1 MRGWLSIF
9 TKARDLGQY
18 RSCVFVASA
27 EPDVM
32 AKILPALHEHFP
44 QLSFT
49 YLISR
54 AYAERFSWMEEAS
67 QNGEVL
73 WIESVKANPIRSLAA
88 LRKRRFDL
96 CIVVWPGRPT
106 FLMSKIAAFW
116 LNTRRILV
124 YNENGDS
131 FSIDR
136 SNWTWVLAHARFRL
150 RKFPSM
156 SFFYPIGFTYLL
168 GRTLWLYARG
178 KVLTASSNRSE
189 RPSCELS

>member
-1 MRGWLSIF
+1 MRGWLSLL
-9 TKARDLGQY
+9 TKTSNLGQY

-27 EPDVM
+27 EPDVI
-32 AKILPALHEHFP
+32 AKILPALREHFS

-49 YLISR
+49 YLSSR
-54 AYAERFSWMEEAS
+54 AYAELFPWMEKAV
-67 QNGEVL
+67 QNGEVF
-73 WIESVKANPIRSLAA
+73 WIESLKANPVRSLAA

-136 SNWTWVLAHARFRL
+136 SNWTRVLAHARFRF
-150 RKFPSM
+150 RKFPST
-156 SFFYPIGFTYLL
+156 SLFYPIGFTYLL
-168 GRTLWLYARG
+168 GRTSWLYVRG
-178 KVLTASSNRSE
+178 KVLTATSKRGE
-189 RPSCELS
+189 RPSCGLS

>member
-9 TKARDLGQY
+9 TKAGNLGQY

-27 EPDVM
+27 EPDVI
-32 AKILPALHEHFP
+32 AKILPAVQEHFP

-49 YLISR
+49 YLTSR
-54 AYAERFSWMEEAS
+54 AYAERFSSMEDAVR
-67 QNGEVL
+67 NGEVL
-73 WIESVKANPIRSLAA
+73 WIESLKANPFRSLAA

-136 SNWTWVLAHARFRL
+136 SNWTCALAHARFRL

-168 GRTLWLYARG
+168 GRTSWLYVRG
-178 KVLTASSNRSE
+178 KILTATSNRGE
-189 RPSCELS
+189 RPSCGLS